1 MSKKDDSALR
11 FYNEVLGLERLHYG
25 MWLPEDELS
34 IEKLKEAQVRYEDFL
49 VEMIPEGVQSVLDV
63 GCGTGALTKKL
74 LSMNYA
80 AEALSPDI
88 NQKKVFTES
97 IDAPFHHSSFEKF
110 EAPHKYDCLIMS
122 ESAQYIK
129 KRKLFENAR
138 NALNPGGYLMICD
151 YFVIDTDPQKKHSGH
166 RLEKFMNFIDEYNFE
181 IIYNKDITDDIL
193 NTLRLA
199 KMTLD
204 KALLALNILTQK
216 VRKQHRFLS
225 SFVMWLFRKRIA
237 KLMGQIRLLDAE
249 EFKKNK
255 NYRFLL
261 LQVRN

>member
-1 MSKKDDSALR
+1 
-11 FYNEVLGLERLHYG
+11 
-25 MWLPEDELS
+25 
-34 IEKLKEAQVRYEDFL
+34 
-49 VEMIPEGVQSVLDV
+49 
-63 GCGTGALTKKL
+63 
-74 LSMNYA
+74 
-80 AEALSPDI
+80 
-88 NQKKVFTES
+88 
-97 IDAPFHHSSFEKF
+97 
-110 EAPHKYDCLIMS
+110 
-122 ESAQYIK
+122 
-129 KRKLFENAR
+129 
-138 NALNPGGYLMICD
+138 
-151 YFVIDTDPQKKHSGH
+151 
-166 RLEKFMNFIDEYNFE
+166 MNFIDEYNFE